1 MPPLSPTATE
11 RWKYTYQNAI
21 AEHTLMF
28 RLLAGSDVADADS
41 VMQALIVYFGDLV
54 VESTITLLETASVG
68 SSIFNPIT
76 GSDLVG
82 TNFGTTPAN
91 RANNAVAGTLVGR
104 SADGRRTRLSIFGW
118 FGAVSDYRLTVG
130 EDPDLGILVSFLNNP
145 STPIIT
151 IGGLGPVFKSYLDIK
166 ANDHWVTEARS

>member
-1 MPPLSPTATE
+1 MAPLSPSATE

-21 AEHTLMF
+21 AEHTITF

-54 VESTITLLETASVG
+54 VESSITLLETASVG
-68 SSIFNPIT
+68 SNFFNPVT

-91 RANNAVAGTLVGR
+91 PANNAVAATLVGR
-104 SADGRRTRLSIFGW
+104 SPDSRRTRLSIFGW

-151 IGGLGPVFKSYLDIK
+151 IGGLGPVFKSYIDIK
-166 ANDHWVTEARS
+166 ANDHWVGEARS